1 MKAFMDWY
9 AEPNRDHGDWALTQ
23 AMMTI
28 ARSHATKPGLTGDKS
43 EKAAREEG
51 RVTWLLD
58 LSGDGKPVVARLAC
72 PLGNVPSQLA
82 GKDWTKYEGLL
93 HTDHAVR
100 EEFFDGR
107 SEPIT
112 SHKPPLMDFTYL
124 YDSTQPD
131 FTEFSAGRIFTED
144 EVFGDIDSPE
154 HWTHR
159 EGPSRRI
166 ERTAEQDAEVAELLA
181 RCLAWGEIDG

>member
-28 ARSHATKPGLTGDKS
+28 ARSHATKPDVAGAESEKGRPGGRTGDVAS
-43 EKAAREEG
+43 RLEKGRE
-51 RVTWLLD
+51 
-58 LSGDGKPVVARLAC
+58 PVVARLAC
-72 PLGNVPSQLA
+72 PLEKVPTQLA

-112 SHKPPLMDFTYL
+112 SHKPPFMDFTYL

-131 FTEFSAGRIFTED
+131 FTEFSAGTNL
-144 EVFGDIDSPE
+144 
-154 HWTHR
+154 HR
-159 EGPSRRI
+159 RRGLCRHRKP
-166 ERTAEQDAEVAELLA
+166 RTLDTSGGLVPT
-181 RCLAWGEIDG
+181 D

>member
-1 MKAFMDWY
+1 
-9 AEPNRDHGDWALTQ
+9 
-23 AMMTI
+23 MTNP
-28 ARSHATKPGLTGDKS
+28 RRLRG
-43 EKAAREEG
+43 G
-51 RVTWLLD
+51 RRWTWLLD
-58 LSGDGKPVVARLAC
+58 LSGDRKPVVARLAC
-72 PLGNVPSQLA
+72 PLGKVPSQLA

-124 YDSTQPD
+124 YDSTQRD
-131 FTEFSAGRIFTED
+131 FTEFSAGRIFTEE
-144 EVFGDIDSPE
+144 EVFADIDSPE

-159 EGPSRRI
+159 EGPSLRI
-166 ERTAEQDAEVAELLA
+166 ERTPEQAAEVAELLA